1 LKLSYAVGNSNLQA
15 GRREYSTK
23 IAKQKH
29 TCTFIIT
36 LSSTTKDVQREEDG
50 EGCISKCFV
59 IVVNNLPLLLTVV
72 ES

>member
-1 LKLSYAVGNSNLQA
+1 VVGNSNLQA
-15 GRREYSTK
+15 GRREYCTK

-29 TCTFIIT
+29 AYAFIIT

-50 EGCISKCFV
+50 EGCRSKCFV
-59 IVVNNLPLLLTVV
+59 IVANNLPSLLTVV